1 MSLRGR
7 PSCTVIDSPSPPMAP
22 VSTAGEAAWPADSV
36 AILDDNEIVQFS
48 IKPSMWF
55 ILAVSYKFTLVMLFL
70 CAITWSVDRQGWL
83 APWSGSVISFWLA
96 LAAARVGV
104 AALQWASRLYV
115 LTNRRV
121 LCFRGVFNV
130 RCSQCLLTA
139 VSAVDL
145 QLSWCARWKPLG
157 HIRISSVN
165 DEQEPVCWSF
175 VGSAVEVNDLL
186 VRAIRRSQFD
196 L

>member
-1 MSLRGR
+1 MSRRQRASFTL
-7 PSCTVIDSPSPPMAP
+7 IDSPPSPIAP
-22 VSTAGEAAWPADSV
+22 VSAAGEAAWPAGSA

-55 ILAVSYKFTLVMLFL
+55 IPAVSCKFVLVMLFL
-70 CAITWSVDRQGWL
+70 CAFTWTVDRQGWL
-83 APWSGSVISFWLA
+83 APWAGSIISFWLA

-121 LCFRGVFNV
+121 LCFRGVFDV
-130 RCSQCLLTA
+130 RCTQCLLTA
-139 VSAVDL
+139 VSAVEL
-145 QLSWCARWKPLG
+145 RLSWCARWKPLG
-157 HIRISSVN
+157 HIDITPVN
-165 DEQEPVCWSF
+165 EGQEPVRWYL
-175 VGSAVEVNDLL
+175 VGSAVEVHDLL
-186 VRAIRRSQFD
+186 VRAIRRAQFD